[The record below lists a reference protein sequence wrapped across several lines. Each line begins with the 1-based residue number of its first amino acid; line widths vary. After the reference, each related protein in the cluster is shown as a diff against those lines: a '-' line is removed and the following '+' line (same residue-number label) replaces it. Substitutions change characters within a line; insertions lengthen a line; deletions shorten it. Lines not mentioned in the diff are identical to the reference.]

1 MDSYVLEN
9 TSLRTMNRSRHFLN
23 IPSDDELEQLA
34 KKDTSFCFCT
44 YCQCDVFRYRTILF
58 NCTHR
63 ICVDCA
69 RNMQHPICA
78 ECRTDITLDLYNK
91 TVTSSIDEEQ
101 KRLKRIDDNFQRDLE
116 RAIELSNDVKA
127 DSLESDDDEIVC
139 FNQIIK

>member
-9 TSLRTMNRSRHFLN
+9 TSLRTMNRSRRFLN
-23 IPSDDELEQLA
+23 SPSDEELEQLA

-91 TVTSSIDEEQ
+91 TVKYSISEEKKRQ
-101 KRLKRIDDNFQRDLE
+101 KSIDDNFQKDLE
-116 RAIELSNDVKA
+116 KAIEILKKMKA
-127 DSLESDDDEIVC
+127 DSLESDDNEIVC
-139 FNQIIK
+139 FT